1 MTYQVIF
8 VAFLLAIFLA
18 VSSSS
23 SSSSSDVIE
32 GSLAVKLRTIWTVGA
47 ESSGQMRHEKLH
59 AVVAGGTFPIQQL
72 KAPHVRTAT
81 GS

>member
-1 MTYQVIF
+1 MFT
-8 VAFLLAIFLA
+8 
-18 VSSSS
+18 
-23 SSSSSDVIE
+23 VIE
-32 GSLAVKLRTIWTVGA
+32 GSLAVKLPTIWTVGA